1 MTPNKSC
8 KEDGDVGTQGR
19 LAWGERAVEVEYKE
33 LLDDVPPGWL
43 LDEASASTNLHR
55 PCTTLNESK
64 IHESWTSRTH
74 RARAMGEHSGLIG

>member
-8 KEDGDVGTQGR
+8 KRTATSAPRGDLLGASVPSRSNTKSFLMMFLLVG
-19 LAWGERAVEVEYKE
+19 
-33 LLDDVPPGWL
+33 L

-64 IHESWTSRTH
+64 IHESWTFENPPRSCHGRTFWD
-74 RARAMGEHSGLIG
+74 